1 MDTLTRDDLQA
12 LIEPRGGRCVS
23 LYMPAFHKGAEQQ
36 QNLVRFSNLLR
47 DAQHQLLAAEVG
59 PAEADA
65 LLAPARRLATDAEFW
80 RHPSDGVA
88 AFMAPDFLRHYRLP
102 IKFAEMVVATQHFEV
117 RPLLPWVA
125 ATGRFYVLALGTEH
139 ARLFRCTAFG
149 IREVHV
155 QGMPVSIAEALN
167 EEITGGREIQA
178 RGEAPRQPGER
189 GTAFYGHGS
198 ERDYAKNKLL
208 RFFRI
213 VDRCLHPLLSDP
225 HAPLVLAG
233 VAYLQPIYREANTC
247 RHLADDGVDGTP
259 DVLGEEALRDR
270 AWAIVEPLFLK
281 RQNEALARYRQ
292 FAHTEHA
299 SSDIRQVAQAA
310 REGRVETLFV
320 AIEGQLWGSRNALN
334 EGTQLHPTRETGD
347 DEQLNLATILTLL
360 HGGAVYAI
368 GRESM
373 ADGALLAAVLRR

>member
-1 MDTLTRDDLQA
+1 MDTLTRNDLQA

-23 LYMPAFHKGAEQQ
+23 LYMPAFRKGTEQQ
-36 QNLVRFSNLLR
+36 QNVVRFNNLLR
-47 DAQHQLLAAEVG
+47 DAQLQLLAAGVG
-59 PAEADA
+59 PDEADT
-65 LLAPARRLATDAEFW
+65 LLAPARRLATDEEFW

-88 AFMAPDFLRHYRLP
+88 AFVASDFLRHYRLP
-102 IKFAEMVVATQHFEV
+102 IKFGEVVAAAHHFEV
-117 RPLLPWVA
+117 RPLLAWVA

-139 ARLFRCTAFG
+139 ARLFHCTAFG
-149 IREVHV
+149 IHEVQV
-155 QGMPVSIAEALN
+155 EGMPASIAEALN
-167 EEITGGREIQA
+167 EEVTGGSEIQS
-178 RGEAPRQPGER
+178 RGGAPRQHGER

-198 ERDYAKNKLL
+198 ERDYAKDKLL

-213 VDRCLHPLLSDP
+213 VDRCLHPLLRDQS
-225 HAPLVLAG
+225 APLVLAG

-247 RHLADDGVDGTP
+247 PHLADDGVDGTP

-281 RQNEALARYRQ
+281 QQNEALARYRQ
-292 FAHTEHA
+292 FAHTGHA
-299 SSDIRQVAQAA
+299 SSDIKEVAQAA

-320 AIEGQLWGSRNALN
+320 AIDGQLWGSRNTLN
-334 EGTQLHPTRETGD
+334 EGTRLHLARESGD

-360 HGGAVYAI
+360 HGGTVYAV

-373 ADGALLAAVLRR
+373 AGGSQLAAVLRR